1 MDKNDEKVVM
11 RYATPLEI
19 ALLTATSNTRR
30 KLIKRKFKK
39 GEWQ

>member
-1 MDKNDEKVVM
+1 MTDKVVI
-11 RYATPLEI
+11 RDATALEI